1 MSERASVELAEAQRL
16 SAGDR
21 YSSIARL
28 RAAGLDG
35 SGFWGALK
43 TRALF
48 EATYFDGLRKAG
60 MAEE

>member
-1 MSERASVELAEAQRL
+1 MAKQAGPKLAEARRL
-16 SAGDR
+16 SVANR

-35 SGFWGALK
+35 SGFWGVPK

-60 MAEE
+60 MSEE